1 MNRQFEDNAM
11 LHRQGWSRKRG
22 WQLGL
27 LVTVFLC
34 AGLWLATFSA
44 VHAQDGYNYTVQQG
58 DSWATVAQR
67 TGVSVDALKEANPDA
82 VREND
87 WLLVGETLLV
97 PSRLSSSPTY
107 HIVTAGESWNSIA
120 EDYGVPVDLLRAAN
134 PGSIR
139 TGNILYRGERLVIP
153 PVGASVRVPT
163 PTSSTPIEEADATSE
178 ATSEADVTEEAD
190 ATPEIDITEEVSP
203 TVEALEDAGV
213 TAEAEATEEATATA
227 TEEPTEE
234 PTEEATEE
242 PTATPT
248 PTAEVEATETMTVTV
263 EATSEVT
270 ATTGMTDTAGV
281 TATEEL
287 TDSEALTESA
297 ELTSTL
303 PITDETAGEGVAPV
317 DFDLPACPERFADY
331 AEVMTELINSADP
344 GPEAVVAFLDACE
357 ALVDDGVEVV
367 DLTGDGVN
375 ELIVVYQNPSA
386 EQIFVEGDL
395 VIFNSGL
402 DEYTLGY
409 RARAAGEVRL
419 LTVTDVNLDEFPDVA
434 WVDTTCGASTCFD
447 TVNVRSWDGSTWA
460 DWTEGTITMA
470 YAEITLTDQLEEGLG
485 EEIVLEGGIYGSVGA
500 GPQRSRTEVWASV
513 EGAPY
518 GLLEKS
524 YDQNECLYHTVLD
537 ANRAFLDAP
546 ANGFEAATA
555 LYTQAVTD
563 TALTKCWVR
572 NDELA
577 ELRSFSQ
584 FRLGV
589 IAGYTGDSAGAE
601 TAIAE
606 LSEQYPGSIY
616 DEVGQVWLTSYGA
629 TGDATIACQEVTAYA
644 EENSEV
650 WEMLADYGYTN
661 PSFEAVD
668 VCPVLDLN
676 ASATEGAEATPEG
689 TPEAEQ

>member
-11 LHRQGWSRKRG
+11 LHRRGWSRKRG

-27 LVTVFLC
+27 LVAVFLC
-34 AGLWLATFSA
+34 AGLWLATFNA
-44 VHAQDGYNYTVQQG
+44 VHAQEGYNYTVQQG
-58 DSWATVAQR
+58 DSWATVARR
-67 TGVSVDALKEANPDA
+67 TGVSVEALKEANPDA

-107 HIVTAGESWNSIA
+107 HVVTAGESWNSIA

-134 PGSIR
+134 PGAIR

-163 PTSSTPIEEADATSE
+163 PTSSAATEETDVTPEADT
-178 ATSEADVTEEAD
+178 TEEAGTT
-190 ATPEIDITEEVSP
+190 AEPV
-203 TVEALEDAGV
+203 EDAGV

-227 TEEPTEE
+227 TETVEE
-234 PTEEATEE
+234 VTEEATEE
-242 PTATPT
+242 TTAEPVEPTATPM
-248 PTAEVEATETMTVTV
+248 PTAEIEAVETMTATV

-270 ATTGMTDTAGV
+270 ATTDVTDTEV
-281 TATEEL
+281 LTETDMLTLTEEL
-287 TDSEALTESA
+287 TDSA
-297 ELTSTL
+297 ELTTTL
-303 PITDETAGEGVAPV
+303 PITDETTGEGVTGV

-357 ALVDDGVEVV
+357 ALVDDGAEMI
-367 DLTGDGVN
+367 DLTGDGID

-419 LTVTDVNLDEFPDVA
+419 LTVDDINLDEKPDVA

-470 YAEITLTDQLEEGLG
+470 YAEITLTDQVEEGLG
-485 EEIVLEGGIYGSVGA
+485 EEVVLEGGIYGSVGA
-500 GPQRSRTEVWASV
+500 GPQRSRTEVWASM

-518 GLLEKS
+518 SLLEKS

-537 ANRAFLDAP
+537 ANRAFLEAP
-546 ANGFEAATA
+546 VNGFEAATA

-601 TAIAE
+601 AAIAE

-616 DEVGQVWLTSYGA
+616 DEVGQVWLTSYEA
-629 TGDATIACQEVTAYA
+629 TGDAAIACQEVTAYA
-644 EENSEV
+644 EENSEA

-668 VCPVLDLN
+668 VCPVLDLS

-689 TPEAEQ
+689 TPEAGQ